1 MDRERTLRDELRV
14 LRTLC
19 DETAPRD
26 QRAQLLNSCFTDS
39 FAEPEH
45 QIVFES
51 IRMLFPLGP
60 ITAPQLLVH
69 LTRRGF
75 PDTDVEKYFETK
87 SEI

>member
-1 MDRERTLRDELRV
+1 MDRERTLRDELRI

-19 DETAPRD
+19 DETVPRE
-26 QRAQLLNSCFTDS
+26 QRTQLLNSCHIDS
-39 FAEPEH
+39 FVEPEH

-60 ITAPQLLVH
+60 ITPAQLLVH

-75 PDTDVEKYFETK
+75 PDTEVEKYFQPE